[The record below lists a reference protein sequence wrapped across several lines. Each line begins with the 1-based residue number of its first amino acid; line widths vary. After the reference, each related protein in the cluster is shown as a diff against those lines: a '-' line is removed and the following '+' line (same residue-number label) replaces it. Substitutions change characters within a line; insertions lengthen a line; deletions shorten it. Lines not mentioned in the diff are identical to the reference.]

1 MADKILITGGSG
13 LVGMRLSEMLIDQGY
28 EVSHLSR
35 NPDKVS
41 TYKTFR
47 WDVKD
52 GYIDEN
58 AITYADYI
66 VHLAGASVAGE
77 KWTDERK
84 KEIVNSRVQSANL
97 LYKSLKEMDHHVKGF
112 ISASAIGI
120 YGDSGDQL
128 MSEESATVADDF
140 LAEVCEAWENAAWQ
154 MHELNLRTVILRM
167 GIVLSTKG
175 GALPQ
180 MARPVKLMAGAPLG
194 SGKQYMSWVH
204 LDDACRLYIR
214 ALEDTHYQGVYNV
227 VAPHPVTNKEFMKE
241 LAEAMKRPLVLPK
254 VPAFAINLM
263 MGEMSEVVLAGQRV
277 SANKVLQT
285 GFTFEYNYLEEALE
299 SFYEEEKD

>member
-1 MADKILITGGSG
+1 MSGKILITGGSG

-28 EVSHLSR
+28 EVAHLSR

-41 TYKTFR
+41 NYKTFK
-47 WDVKD
+47 WDVKE
-52 GYIDEN
+52 GTIDEN

-66 VHLAGASVAGE
+66 VHLAGASLASD
-77 KWTDERK
+77 KWTEDRK
-84 KEIVNSRVQSANL
+84 KEIINSRVKSANL
-97 LYKSLKEMDHHVKGF
+97 LYNAMKSSEHHVKGF
-112 ISASAIGI
+112 ISASGVGI

-128 MSEESATVADDF
+128 MSEESTAGDDF
-140 LAEVCEAWENAAWQ
+140 LADVCQSWEASAWQ
-154 MHELNLRTVILRM
+154 MHELGLRTVIMRL

-180 MARPVKLMAGAPLG
+180 MARPVKMMAGAPLG
-194 SGKQYMSWVH
+194 SGKQYMSWIH
-204 LDDACRLYIR
+204 LDDACRLFIS
-214 ALEDTHYQGVYNV
+214 AIEDPQFAGVYNA
-227 VAPHPVTNKEFMKE
+227 VAPHPVTNKQFMKE
-241 LAEAMKRPLVLPK
+241 LAEAMKKPLVLPK

-263 MGEMSEVVLAGQRV
+263 MGEMSDVVLTGQRV

-299 SFYEEEKD
+299 SFYEKNANG